1 MNTADHYDKEA
12 DSFGE
17 QARIAEETEARLAA
31 DPAVQAWLKE
41 FWADGGGLLAH
52 YAEKKASYLVNGP
65 SWLAAEERRT
75 LGPLTEANERMWEIQ
90 QKKLFNL
97 QCEWRA
103 GLLDL
108 PGVETGAEFAAWG
121 NDITRCPLLSPISP
135 DDVALYRAY
144 LLSDDCVDVGAD
156 VMGQPNWQEYD
167 LFRQWHRLEE
177 AGSDSPGHD
186 LGQHLPAGMQDSF
199 GNLFNLLFRYPEW
212 YAYYDLYRGT
222 GPLLRLPDERGAAP
236 SPALPA
242 ESPPPETPPGPPE
255 PALRHLNA
263 DDLKLSETLIKRFE
277 SRKVLG
283 FMRALEFQPEQDAKT
298 EATYAVYEELGE
310 AREPVPVAAGYDW
323 RECLR
328 LAQVAHEKRTLAGA
342 LPAVYRDYCLR
353 EQTGIAHPPLE

>member
-1 MNTADHYDKEA
+1 MHTANHYDEEA
-12 DSFGE
+12 DGFGE

-31 DPAVQAWLKE
+31 DPDVQTWLKE
-41 FWADGGGLLAH
+41 FWAGGGGLLAH
-52 YAEKKASYLVNGP
+52 YAGKKASYLVNGP
-65 SWLAAEERRT
+65 SWLAAEESRGLRA
-75 LGPLTEANERMWEIQ
+75 LTEATERLWEIQ

-121 NDITRCPLLSPISP
+121 NDITHCPLLSPISA

-144 LLSDDCVDVGAD
+144 LLSDDCMDVGAGII
-156 VMGQPNWQEYD
+156 GQPNWQEYD

-186 LGQHLPAGMQDSF
+186 LGQALPEGMRDSF

-222 GPLLRLPDERGAAP
+222 GPLLRLPDERGPAP
-236 SPALPA
+236 SPAWPA
-242 ESPPPETPPGPPE
+242 KPVPPETPTEPPE
-255 PALRHLNA
+255 PPLRHLNST
-263 DDLKLSETLIKRFE
+263 DLALSETLIKRFE
-277 SRKVLG
+277 SRDVLR
-283 FMRALEFQPEQDAKT
+283 FMRAMEFQPEQDAET
-298 EATYAVYEELGE
+298 EAMYGVYEELCE
-310 AREPVPVAAGYDW
+310 ARDPVPVAAGPDW

-328 LAQVAHEKRTLAGA
+328 RAQVAHEKRTLADA
-342 LPAVYRDYCLR
+342 LPAAYRDYCLR
-353 EQTGIAHPPLE
+353 EQAGIAHPPLD